1 MPPLFAH
8 ETAVAH
14 LHGDGD
20 ALPALQRV
28 QAAGHDGVIAHQ
40 HLFLALIG
48 IAGGGIDVSG
58 DTRDAPEVG
67 ASLRGHQ
74 RGVAEVRHQHIGVL
88 LRVNVLGGGVHRHL
102 RIAAQQV
109 ADVDAAGH
117 IVKIR
122 GHIVGRQLIFGQPG
136 EVVTRDEVE
145 NGQHR
150 LIAVGDLPRAA
161 QVAVHGGQCPVVPLP
176 ARHTVHGGDG
186 IIVQRGRRLSRVLV
200 GHAAVGVVLP
210 QVFQQRHGG
219 VRLVHLR
226 QRAAAVGPHPQ
237 SQRQC
242 QGQEQDQR
250 GEQCRPPLGPEGGA
264 DAVAG
269 DHAAASHCTSSPPD
283 TTAPSR
289 SSSTRSALA
298 ASAMSWVTTMTQ

>member
-28 QAAGHDGVIAHQ
+28 QAAGHDGVITHQ
-40 HLFLALIG
+40 HLFLTLIG

-58 DTRDAPEVG
+58 DARDAPEVG
-67 ASLRGHQ
+67 ASLRRHQ
-74 RGVAEVRHQHIGVL
+74 RGIAEVRHQYIGVL
-88 LRVNVLGGGVHRHL
+88 LRVNVLGGDVHRHL

-117 IVKIR
+117 IVEIR
-122 GHIVGRQLIFGQPG
+122 GHIVGCQLIFGQPG

-176 ARHTVHGGDG
+176 ARHAVHGGDG
-186 IIVQRGRRLSRVLV
+186 GIIQRRRRLPGVLI

-210 QVFQQRHGG
+210 QILQQRHGG

-237 SQRQC
+237 SQRQR
-242 QGQEQDQR
+242 QGQKQDQR
-250 GEQCRPPLGPEGGA
+250 GEQRRPPSGPEGSA

-269 DHAAASHCTSSPPD
+269 DHAAAGHCASSPPD